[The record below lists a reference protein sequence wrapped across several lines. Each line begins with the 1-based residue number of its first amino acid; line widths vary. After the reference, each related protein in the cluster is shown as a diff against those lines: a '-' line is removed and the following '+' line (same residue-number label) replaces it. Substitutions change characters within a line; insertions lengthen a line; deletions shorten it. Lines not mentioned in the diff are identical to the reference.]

1 MHLASEA
8 HVESKLVNQRLC
20 EIDHSLM
27 QIPNST
33 FGNPTLLLFVAII
46 NIFSASIIAYLL
58 EYLPLQASAAIN
70 LLCLYALYTV
80 NHEAVHRLVHPNR
93 TVNNWV
99 GRIAAVLEG
108 TTFPMFRI
116 LHPQHHAFTNHPE
129 SDPDYVIGRKPRWL
143 LPLWTLV
150 RLTHDNSF
158 MINRRLWSN
167 KHPQLIEHLITV
179 GLQLSAVIS
188 AACMGHLQD
197 VLWLWVIPLLMAG
210 ALIELTVAWA
220 VHFPQESQHPLENT
234 RIFKGQLLQ
243 ILMLNQNYHIVHH
256 LWPGIPWF
264 RYGKAMPLVEMAL
277 LEHQN
282 QGQKVPIKPHFQ
294 VS

>member
-1 MHLASEA
+1 M
-8 HVESKLVNQRLC
+8 ESKLVNQKLR

-33 FGNPTLLLFVAII
+33 FGNLTLLLFFATI
-46 NIFSASIIAYLL
+46 NIFSASIVAYLL

-108 TTFPMFRI
+108 TTFPLFRI

-129 SDPDYVIGRKPRWL
+129 YDPDYVIGRKPRWL

-167 KHPQLIEHLITV
+167 KRPQLIEHLITV
-179 GLQLSAVIS
+179 GLQLSVVIG
-188 AACMGHLQD
+188 AAWIGHLQD
-197 VLWLWVIPLLMAG
+197 ALWLWVIPLLVAG

-256 LWPGIPWF
+256 LWPSIPWF
-264 RYGKAMPLVEMAL
+264 RYGKAISLVEVAL

-282 QGQKVPIKPHFQ
+282 QTPKVPIKPHIQ

>member
-1 MHLASEA
+1 MEN
-8 HVESKLVNQRLC
+8 KLVNQRFR
-20 EIDHSLM
+20 EIDSSLM
-27 QIPNST
+27 QIPNSILS
-33 FGNPTLLLFVAII
+33 NPTLLLFVAI
-46 NIFSASIIAYLL
+46 NSIFSASIIAYLL
-58 EYLPLQASAAIN
+58 GHFHLYASAAIN
-70 LLCLYALYTV
+70 LLSLYALYTV

-99 GRIAAVLEG
+99 GRIAAALEG
-108 TTFPMFRI
+108 TTFPLFRI

-129 SDPDYVIGRKPRWL
+129 HDPDYVIGRKPRWL
-143 LPLWTLV
+143 LPVWTFV

-158 MINRRLWSN
+158 MINRQLWSS
-167 KHPQLIEHLITV
+167 KRLQLIEHLITV
-179 GLQLSAVIS
+179 GLQLSVVIS
-188 AACMGHLQD
+188 AAWTGHLQD

-210 ALIELTVAWA
+210 ALVELTVAWV
-220 VHFPQESQHPLENT
+220 VHFPHQSQHPLENT

-256 LWPGIPWF
+256 LWTSVPWF
-264 RYGKAMPLVEMAL
+264 RYSKAIPLVEMIL

-282 QGQKVPIKPHFQ
+282 QEHKGQVEQHLQ

>member
-8 HVESKLVNQRLC
+8 YVESKLVNYRLR

-33 FGNPTLLLFVAII
+33 FGNPTLLLFFALISL
-46 NIFSASIIAYLL
+46 FSASIIAYLL
-58 EYLPLQASAAIN
+58 GHLPLKASAAIN

-93 TVNNWV
+93 TVNNWI
-99 GRIAAVLEG
+99 GRIAAALEG

-129 SDPDYVIGRKPRWL
+129 HDPDYVIGKKPRWL

-158 MINRRLWSN
+158 MISRRLWSN
-167 KHPQLIEHLITV
+167 KHPQLIEHLVTV
-179 GLQLSAVIS
+179 GLQLSVAIGAAV
-188 AACMGHLQD
+188 MGHLQD
-197 VLWLWVIPLLMAG
+197 VLLLWVIPLLIAG

-220 VHFPQESQHPLENT
+220 VHFPHESQHPLENT
-234 RIFKGQLLQ
+234 GIFKGRLLQ
-243 ILMLNQNYHIVHH
+243 ILMLNQNYHLVHH
-256 LWPGIPWF
+256 LWPSIPWF
-264 RYGKAMPLVEMAL
+264 RYGKAIARVELAM
-277 LEHQN
+277 LEHQRQMHKGAN
-282 QGQKVPIKPHFQ
+282 YATP
-294 VS
+294 